1 MRDTLVFPAAVK
13 IFLINSG
20 VKDRTVLKYVFGDR
34 DKAKYTWIFN
44 PQSWTVLA
52 MTNHDLGLEVNLN
65 LERTKRRDGLIFV
78 ISMWFLSWSV
88 IAIGMQIIAPLLY
101 SNPALQQFQDLQPW
115 AIPGFVPKSS

>member
-1 MRDTLVFPAAVK
+1 MRDSLVFPVAVK

-34 DKAKYTWIFN
+34 NKANYTWILN
-44 PQSWTVLA
+44 SQSCTVLA

-78 ISMWFLSWSV
+78 ISMWFLS
-88 IAIGMQIIAPLLY
+88 
-101 SNPALQQFQDLQPW
+101 
-115 AIPGFVPKSS
+115 